1 MKKIFKLISIGS
13 LLAFITAIF
22 LCSSGC
28 AGKSANVSF
37 KGDTGVKSDPAA
49 YNAYEGRYQLVPNFI
64 ITVTRKEDRLYAKAT
79 GQQRFE
85 IYPES
90 DDKFFYKVVD
100 AQIEF
105 NRNKAGEVES
115 LTLFQNGQEMPARKL
130 TK

>member
-37 KGDTGVKSDPAA
+37 KGDTTSKADTVIYD
-49 YNAYEGRYQLVPNFI
+49 AYEGRYELVPNFI
-64 ITVTRKEDRLYAKAT
+64 IKITQRGDSLYAQAT
-79 GQQRFE
+79 GQQEAE

-90 DDKFFYKVVD
+90 ETKFFYKVVD

-115 LTLFQNGQEMPARKL
+115 LTLFQNGQEMPAKKL
-130 TK
+130 AK